1 MYYSRGLDVDFLM
14 YILMIVMAVI
24 CMISSFRVKSV
35 YRKYSKV
42 LAGCGLTGAQAALE
56 ILRRNGIDDVI
67 VQYIGGDLT
76 DNFDPRSRAVN
87 LSEATYNSTSVAAIS
102 VAAHECGH
110 VMQHQ
115 EGYLP
120 LRIRSSILPMAS
132 FGSKA
137 GVPLIVLGLFLSFS
151 PLVTVG
157 IWVFS
162 LAVLFQLVTLPV
174 EFDASRRAL
183 LTLENSGL
191 LSFEEIDG
199 GRKVLKAAA
208 MTYVASAAAA
218 AVQLMRFVLMNGRRR
233 D

>member
-1 MYYSRGLDVDFLM
+1 
-14 YILMIVMAVI
+14 
-24 CMISSFRVKSV
+24 
-35 YRKYSKV
+35 
-42 LAGCGLTGAQAALE
+42 
-56 ILRRNGIDDVI
+56 
-67 VQYIGGDLT
+67 IGGDLT

-87 LSEATYNSTSVAAIS
+87 LSEATYNSASVAAIS

-191 LSFEEIDG
+191 LSYEEIDG

>member
-1 MYYSRGLDVDFLM
+1 MYYSSGLDVDFLM

-35 YRKYSKV
+35 YKKYSKV

-76 DNFDPRSRAVN
+76 DNFDPRVRAVN
-87 LSEATYNSTSVAAIS
+87 LSESTYNSTSVAAIS

-120 LRIRSSILPMAS
+120 LRIRTSILPMAS

-137 GVPLIVLGLFLSFS
+137 GVPIIVLGLFLSFS

-162 LAVLFQLVTLPV
+162 LAVLFQIVTLPV

-183 LTLENSGL
+183 LTLENTGL
-191 LSFEEIDG
+191 LSYEEIGG

>member
-191 LSFEEIDG
+191 LSYEEIDG

>member
-76 DNFDPRSRAVN
+76 DNFDPRSRSVN
-87 LSEATYNSTSVAAIS
+87 LSESTYNSSSVAAIS

-120 LRIRSSILPMAS
+120 LKIRTSILPMAS

-137 GVPLIVLGLFLSFS
+137 GVPIIVLGLFLSFS

-162 LAVLFQLVTLPV
+162 LAVLFQIITLPV

-183 LTLENSGL
+183 LTLENTGL
-191 LSFEEIDG
+191 LSYEEIGG

>member
-35 YRKYSKV
+35 YKKYSKV

-162 LAVLFQLVTLPV
+162 LAVLFQIVTLPV

-183 LTLENSGL
+183 LTLENTGL
-191 LSFEEIDG
+191 LSYEEIDG

>member
-87 LSEATYNSTSVAAIS
+87 LSEATYNSASVAAIS

-183 LTLENSGL
+183 LTLENTGL
-191 LSFEEIDG
+191 LSYEEIDG

>member
-183 LTLENSGL
+183 LTLENTGL
-191 LSFEEIDG
+191 LSYEEIDG